1 MLTKVEQLHQRIIN
15 ETNYYVEH
23 ESTVRLTGKHFG
35 VSKTNVHID
44 LTKRLKKLDKD
55 LYFKVKKIMNKNK
68 KERHLRGG
76 LATKRKYYL
85 LQNSK

>member
-1 MLTKVEQLHQRIIN
+1 MLTKVEQLYQRIIN
-15 ETNYYVEH
+15 EANYYVEH
-23 ESTVRLTGKHFG
+23 ESTVRLTGKHFD

-85 LQNSK
+85 L

>member
-1 MLTKVEQLHQRIIN
+1 MLTKVEQLHQRIK
-15 ETNYYVEH
+15 EEADYYIKND
-23 ESTVRLTGKHFG
+23 STVRATAKRFG

-44 LTKRLKKLDKD
+44 LTKRLKDLDDD
-55 LYFKVKKIMNKNK
+55 LYFQVRKVMNKNK

-85 LQNSK
+85 LKNSK